1 MTMSYVPDNSIEVAE
16 RHLHPTMKFRAV
28 IAGWLVATGVAALL
42 YLAGMALGFSS
53 FDAWHA
59 AGSAKGIGIGTA
71 IWLVITWVAALFLGG
86 LFASWYDGR
95 NDDTMG
101 ALHGVTVWGLS
112 ITATALWVAL
122 GFAHSMSG
130 HGGSMGGMGM
140 HDGGNPHDSG
150 PAAMTGHGAVAVLD
164 ANIAFQLTGRERGGA
179 DPIVA
184 ALLANQD
191 DTASA
196 LLAADTGTTQA
207 NAAQSLQRLAPQI
220 EAARAE
226 SKTTADRTAH
236 YAAMALW
243 ITFLSAFLALLAA
256 ALGGSMGARHIHR
269 VYHLRQYPTPPARRL
284 G

>member
-1 MTMSYVPDNSIEVAE
+1 
-16 RHLHPTMKFRAV
+16 MKFRAV
-28 IAGWLVATGVAALL
+28 IAGWLVATGVAGLL
-42 YLAGMALGFSS
+42 YIAGLALGFSS

-86 LFASWYDGR
+86 MFASWFDGR

-112 ITATALWVAL
+112 VTTTALWVAL
-122 GFAHSMSG
+122 GLAHSMSG
-130 HGGSMGGMGM
+130 HGGMGGM
-140 HDGGNPHDSG
+140 HDGGPNPHEGG
-150 PAAMTGHGAVAVLD
+150 PAAMAGHGAVAVLD
-164 ANIAFQLTGRERGGA
+164 ANIAYQLTGRERGGS

-184 ALLANQD
+184 ALIANQD

-207 NAAQSLQRLAPQI
+207 SAAQSLQRLAPQI
-220 EAARAE
+220 DAARAE
-226 SKTTADRTAH
+226 TKTTADRTAH
-236 YAAMALW
+236 YAALTLW
-243 ITFLSAFLALLAA
+243 IAFISGFLALLAA
-256 ALGGSMGARHIHR
+256 ALGGSMGASHIHR
-269 VYHLRQYPTPPARRL
+269 VYHLRQYPAAPARRL